1 MKLHILIAISVLLI
15 YPASAFAGSG
25 DVTIGT
31 DSSEYAK
38 GDTISVSGSI
48 AGFGD
53 VDAFGN
59 PKLVVNDVALR
70 IIDPINNIVTIS
82 QISYDSIASDGAFT
96 ASIPTDSPMWKK
108 AGTYTIMAN
117 YGDGADSTSFDFTI
131 PDTEAIEEV
140 TEAIEEVG
148 DAIEAVSEEIAESVE
163 EAIETVVP
171 GGLQCGPGT
180 HADGGYCVTDD
191 KSFELETD
199 SSSMSDLILGAS
211 IVFGIAVAIIIA
223 LRLIGKASR
232 S

>member
-31 DSSEYAK
+31 DLSEYTK
-38 GDTISVSGSI
+38 GNTISVSGSI
-48 AGFGD
+48 AGWGA
-53 VDAFGN
+53 VDSFGN
-59 PKLVVNDVALR
+59 PTLAVNDVTLR
-70 IIDPINNIVTIS
+70 VVDPINNIVTIA
-82 QISYDSIASDGAFT
+82 QITPNSDGTFT
-96 ASIPTDSPMWKK
+96 ASIPTDSPTWKK

-117 YGDGADSTSFDFTI
+117 YGDGTGSASFAFTI

-148 DAIEAVSEEIAESVE
+148 EAIEAVSEEIVETVE
-163 EAIETVVP
+163 EVIETVVP

-180 HADGGYCVTDD
+180 HADGDYCVVDE
-191 KSFELETD
+191 SFELETD
-199 SSSMSDLILGAS
+199 SSSMTDLMLGAS
-211 IVFGIAVAIIIA
+211 IVFGIAVAIIIG

-232 S
+232 N

>member
-31 DSSEYAK
+31 DLSEYAK

-48 AGFGD
+48 AGFGE
-53 VDAFGN
+53 VDIFGN
-59 PKLVVNDVALR
+59 LKLDVNDVALR
-70 IIDPINNIVTIS
+70 VVDPINNIVTIA
-82 QISYDSIASDGAFT
+82 QITPNSDGTFT
-96 ASIPTDSPMWKK
+96 ASIPTDSPTWKK

-117 YGDGADSTSFDFTI
+117 YGAGSNSASFDFTI

-148 DAIEAVSEEIAESVE
+148 EAIEAVSEEIVESVE
-163 EAIETVVP
+163 EVIEAVVP

-180 HADGGYCVTDD
+180 HADGDYCVVDE
-191 KSFELETD
+191 SFELETD
-199 SSSMSDLILGAS
+199 SSSMTDLMLGAS

>member
-1 MKLHILIAISVLLI
+1 MKLHILLAISVLLI

-25 DVTIGT
+25 DVTVGT

-48 AGFGD
+48 DGFGD
-53 VDAFGN
+53 VNYSGN
-59 PKLVVNDVALR
+59 LILPVNDITLR
-70 IIDPINNIVTIS
+70 IVDPINNIVTIA
-82 QISYDSIASDGAFT
+82 QITPNSDGTFT
-96 ASIPTDSPMWKK
+96 ASIPTDSPTWKK
-108 AGTYTIMAN
+108 DGTYTIMAN
-117 YGDGADSTSFDFTI
+117 YGDGTGSVSFAFTI
-131 PDTEAIEEV
+131 AETEAMEEV

-148 DAIEAVSEEIAESVE
+148 EAIEAVSEEITESVE
-163 EAIETVVP
+163 EAIEIVS

-180 HADGGYCVTDD
+180 HADGDYCVVDE
-191 KSFELETD
+191 SFELETD
-199 SSSMSDLILGAS
+199 SSSIRDLILGAS

>member
-31 DSSEYAK
+31 DLSEYTK
-38 GDTISVSGSI
+38 GNTISVSGSI
-48 AGFGD
+48 AGFDD
-53 VDAFGN
+53 VDLFGN
-59 PKLVVNDVALR
+59 PTLVVNDVTLR
-70 IIDPINNIVTIS
+70 VVDPINNIVTIA
-82 QISYDSIASDGAFT
+82 QITPNSDGTFT
-96 ASIPTDSPMWKK
+96 TSIPTDSPTWKK

-117 YGDGADSTSFDFTI
+117 YGDGTGSASFAFTI

-148 DAIEAVSEEIAESVE
+148 EAIEAVSEEIAESVE
-163 EAIETVVP
+163 EAIGAVVP

-180 HADGGYCVTDD
+180 HADGGYCVADD
-191 KSFELETD
+191 QSFELETD
-199 SSSMSDLILGAS
+199 SSSMKDLILGAS
-211 IVFGIAVAIIIA
+211 IVFGIAVAIIIG

-232 S
+232 N

>member
-31 DSSEYAK
+31 DLSEYTK

-53 VDAFGN
+53 VDLFGN
-59 PKLVVNDVALR
+59 LTLDVNDVALR
-70 IIDPINNIVTIS
+70 VVDPINNIVTIA
-82 QISYDSIASDGAFT
+82 QITPNSDGTFT
-96 ASIPTDSPMWKK
+96 ASIPTDSPTWKK

-117 YGDGADSTSFDFTI
+117 YGDGTGSASFAFTI

-140 TEAIEEVG
+140 SE
-148 DAIEAVSEEIAESVE
+148 AIEAVSEEIVESVE
-163 EAIETVVP
+163 EVIEAVVP
-171 GGLQCGPGT
+171 GGLQCGSGT
-180 HADGGYCVTDD
+180 HADGGYCVADD
-191 KSFELETD
+191 QSFELETD
-199 SSSMSDLILGAS
+199 SSSMKDLILGAS
-211 IVFGIAVAIIIA
+211 IVFGIAVAIIIG

-232 S
+232 N